1 MTTCNKA
8 QANTSRPE
16 EARLRLP
23 DPGHNLPR
31 DGEPLA
37 SPFLGFF
44 LSVKTGRFFIYQW
57 IGSAPIRSIM
67 GFLARRKVLWHG
79 RPAQLDRSVGSPN
92 RWWDS
97 RSIWSNFEN
106 SFSLFRT
113 VELSIKMFSP
123 PPFGLSLESELLC
136 VGRLSTQSN
145 SLPIGRQ

>member
-44 LSVKTGRFFIYQW
+44 LSVKTGRFFIYQ
-57 IGSAPIRSIM
+57 
-67 GFLARRKVLWHG
+67 
-79 RPAQLDRSVGSPN
+79 
-92 RWWDS
+92 
-97 RSIWSNFEN
+97 
-106 SFSLFRT
+106 
-113 VELSIKMFSP
+113 
-123 PPFGLSLESELLC
+123 
-136 VGRLSTQSN
+136 
-145 SLPIGRQ
+145 